1 MSEERGKHPRS
12 ETEQLSLEPETK
24 APDFTLLTLIPIW
37 ASSIAILRST
47 FTTTAFAR
55 PFMNGACNGVSGT
68 PKLFINN
75 ERCGTAEEPTT
86 PLEKPSL
93 TPQ

>member
-1 MSEERGKHPRS
+1 MGQFDCDFEEHAYDDR
-12 ETEQLSLEPETK
+12 
-24 APDFTLLTLIPIW
+24 
-37 ASSIAILRST
+37 LRE
-47 FTTTAFAR
+47 A
-55 PFMNGACNGVSGT
+55 FMNGACNGVSGT